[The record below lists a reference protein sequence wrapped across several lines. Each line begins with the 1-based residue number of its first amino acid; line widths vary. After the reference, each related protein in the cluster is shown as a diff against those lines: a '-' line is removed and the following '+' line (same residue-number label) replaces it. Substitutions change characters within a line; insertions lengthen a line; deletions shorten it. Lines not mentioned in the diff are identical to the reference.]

1 MDRLS
6 FGDKCSP
13 FVAISVVHRV
23 ADDYGQDRSLTEAAN
38 AIRENFYVDDYL
50 DSSDTTDGAVRLA
63 QDVRDILSAGDF
75 HLRNWT
81 SNSQP
86 FLDKLEP
93 RRLDAGDEEVGLTD
107 QNHAKIL
114 GVCWR
119 PKMDVLSFSIHQP
132 SDITFTRRGLLSKLA
147 SVFDP
152 LGLAAPVTVQAKIKL
167 KILGLGGLHWDAEIP
182 EAEKTWWEDW
192 LNRLPNLNRTSIPR
206 CLQPNAET
214 PVSSQLHTFTDA
226 SEEAFAAAVYLRSA
240 YPDGRVVT
248 HLLVA
253 KTKLALKKTLSVVK
267 LELQAAL
274 RGSRLAAYVGAALTQ
289 PVAARF
295 FWTDNS
301 CVRNWLRSPSSLYK
315 MFVSHRIG
323 EIQASTSPEEW
334 RYVPGAQNSSDLA
347 TRSRFGGEEVP
358 SVWFDGPVFLSYP
371 EERWPKDLPWMT
383 PAEELRV
390 KENLQIHHFQGEP
403 DRLEVDWDSVHIDS
417 SNLPSYTE
425 FRGQMHIWLKQC
437 QLEAFSMELHALRS
451 KGRVKRKSCLA
462 ELTPILGD
470 DGLLRVGGRI
480 GAASLPF
487 DNLKRN

>member
-50 DSSDTTDGAVRLA
+50 DSSDTTDGTVRLA
-63 QDVRDILSAGDF
+63 QDVRDILSAVDF
-75 HLRNWT
+75 HLRKWT

-182 EAEKTWWEDW
+182 EAEKTW
-192 LNRLPNLNRTSIPR
+192 
-206 CLQPNAET
+206 
-214 PVSSQLHTFTDA
+214 
-226 SEEAFAAAVYLRSA
+226 
-240 YPDGRVVT
+240 
-248 HLLVA
+248 
-253 KTKLALKKTLSVVK
+253 
-267 LELQAAL
+267 
-274 RGSRLAAYVGAALTQ
+274 
-289 PVAARF
+289 
-295 FWTDNS
+295 
-301 CVRNWLRSPSSLYK
+301 
-315 MFVSHRIG
+315 
-323 EIQASTSPEEW
+323 
-334 RYVPGAQNSSDLA
+334 
-347 TRSRFGGEEVP
+347 
-358 SVWFDGPVFLSYP
+358 
-371 EERWPKDLPWMT
+371 
-383 PAEELRV
+383 
-390 KENLQIHHFQGEP
+390 
-403 DRLEVDWDSVHIDS
+403 
-417 SNLPSYTE
+417 
-425 FRGQMHIWLKQC
+425 
-437 QLEAFSMELHALRS
+437 
-451 KGRVKRKSCLA
+451 
-462 ELTPILGD
+462 
-470 DGLLRVGGRI
+470 
-480 GAASLPF
+480 
-487 DNLKRN
+487 